1 MSEPWLDGQFL
12 IAMPGMGDSRFER
25 TVVYLCAHS
34 AEGAMGL
41 VINRSQ
47 EMVFP
52 DLLVQLGIMEEHEA
66 IKLPPKTRDFM
77 VRDGGPVERSRGF
90 VLHSGDYQGDSSL
103 EVTPEISLTA
113 TIDILRAISRGSG
126 PERALMALG
135 YSGWGPG
142 QLESEIAENGWLTC
156 EAVADVVFSPD
167 LSQIYPR
174 ALALLG
180 IDTVNLSQYSGRA

>member
-52 DLLVQLGIMEEHEA
+52 DLLVQLGIMEEHET

-90 VLHSGDYQGDSSL
+90 VLHSGDYQADSSL

-113 TIDILRAISRGSG
+113 TVDILRAISRGGG
-126 PERALMALG
+126 PDQALMALG

-142 QLESEIAENGWLTC
+142 QLEAEIAGNGWLTC
-156 EAVADVVFSPD
+156 QAASDVVFASD

-180 IDTVNLSQYSGRA
+180 IDTLNLSQYSGRA

>member
-90 VLHSGDYQGDSSL
+90 VLHSGDYQADSSL

-113 TIDILRAISRGSG
+113 TVDILRAISRGGG
-126 PERALMALG
+126 PEQALMALG

-142 QLESEIAENGWLTC
+142 QLEAEIAGNGWLTC
-156 EAVADVVFSPD
+156 EAASDVVFASD

-180 IDTVNLSQYSGRA
+180 IDTLNLSQYSGRA

>member
-52 DLLVQLGIMEEHEA
+52 DLLVQLGIMEEYET

-90 VLHSGDYQGDSSL
+90 VLHSGDYQADSSL

-113 TIDILRAISRGSG
+113 TVDILRAISRGGG
-126 PERALMALG
+126 PDQALMALG

-142 QLESEIAENGWLTC
+142 QLEAEIAGNGWLTC
-156 EAVADVVFSPD
+156 EAASDVVFASD

-180 IDTVNLSQYSGRA
+180 IDTLNLSQYSGRA

>member
-90 VLHSGDYQGDSSL
+90 VLHSGDYQGNSSL